1 MANKKKRNAILNYRD
16 LAKLREEQERLRL
29 RQIELARQR
38 REIELEQQ
46 KRTKELQEKKKSISQ
61 EQREKEEAAAT
72 RIQAS
77 YRGYR
82 HRQKFQKDQKQRE

>member
-1 MANKKKRNAILNYRD
+1 MIDYGRD

-46 KRTKELQEKKKSISQ
+46 RRAKELLEKQENTSKIQQ
-61 EQREKEEAAAT
+61 EREEAAAT
-72 RIQAS
+72 CIQAA

-82 HRQKFQKDQKQRE
+82 GRRQLEDERQRK